1 MRDWSFLIGE
11 ALNARETA
19 YTPYSHFRVGAALL
33 CRDGTVYRGGNIE
46 NASYTPTICAERV
59 AIFQAVHDGKRD
71 FEAIAICGGP
81 EGGELQY
88 CAPCGVCRQVMLEFC
103 GPDFAVL
110 LAWEDTAWKEVS
122 LQELAPMGFGPG
134 NLEKEDGS
142 RAYV

>member
-1 MRDWSFLIGE
+1 
-11 ALNARETA
+11 
-19 YTPYSHFRVGAALL
+19 
-33 CRDGTVYRGGNIE
+33 
-46 NASYTPTICAERV
+46 
-59 AIFQAVHDGKRD
+59 
-71 FEAIAICGGP
+71 
-81 EGGELQY
+81 
-88 CAPCGVCRQVMLEFC
+88 MLEFC